1 MAIGAQ
7 QLPIA
12 AVRRVVIV
20 VAVFVMDF
28 QQLKVAVVKR
38 ARTSATHPRIK
49 LERLRAIAGQPF
61 IGVAPRVTDYLVK
74 AIIFFCHRVSLV

>member
-1 MAIGAQ
+1 MAISAKEF
-7 QLPIA
+7 PIA

-28 QQLKVAVVKR
+28 QQLKIAVVKR

-49 LERLRAIAGQPF
+49 VECLRAIADQPF
-61 IGVAPRVTDYLVK
+61 IGVAPRVND
-74 AIIFFCHRVSLV
+74 